1 MHMYKYIL
9 ELKNSMIL
17 NNALKK
23 IKNGIIVGF
32 DILDDSDIIDGNRN
46 PSDVILIIEDSD
58 DI

>member
-1 MHMYKYIL
+1 MYKYIL
-9 ELKNSMIL
+9 ELKNSITL
-17 NNALKK
+17 KIALKK
-23 IKNGIIVGF
+23 INNGIIVAF